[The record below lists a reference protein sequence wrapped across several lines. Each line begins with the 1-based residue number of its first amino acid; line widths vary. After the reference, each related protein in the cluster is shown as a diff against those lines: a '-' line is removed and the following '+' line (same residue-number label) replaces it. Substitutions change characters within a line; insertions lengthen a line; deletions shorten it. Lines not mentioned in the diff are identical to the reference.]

1 MSLLNTASYESQIQN
16 FAQELQSVDQV
27 RDAAFNAKD
36 RANEI
41 LKTIGEAKMFLSGK
55 PVTNYLITKG
65 KGALQSAIDKAGVK
79 LDELK
84 AKIGDS
90 AADAESGATEG
101 QVGPAIR
108 AVDEP
113 ATGETSAI
121 DVSAEGTFGGE
132 TPLASVG
139 IEGEE
144 IALNTLGAHGMANTF
159 QGVETPNPAFDSNL
173 PSQAETAL
181 TEPGSGEP
189 PSDLDLL
196 SPADEQSLFRAPS
209 SQPLEAETAETAKVA
224 QVEKTD
230 LGVEKALATEGKAVG
245 EGAGEGAG
253 AEAGEETGTEA
264 TAGVLDAIPGA
275 DIIGLLIGGAVTIAA
290 LAKKPHEHLPVDKIN
305 ASFQAGIQ

>member
-65 KGALQSAIDKAGVK
+65 KGALQAAIDKAGVK
-79 LDELK
+79 LDQLK
-84 AKIGDS
+84 AKSGDS
-90 AADAESGATEG
+90 AADAESGANEG
-101 QVGPAIR
+101 QAAPAIR

-113 ATGETSAI
+113 ATGETSSL

-144 IALNTLGAHGMANTF
+144 IPLNTLAAHGMTNYY
-159 QGVETPNPAFDSNL
+159 QGVDPSSA

-181 TEPGSGEP
+181 TQPGTGEP

-196 SPADEQSLFRAPS
+196 SPGDEESLFKAPS
-209 SQPLEAETAETAKVA
+209 AAPLEQETADTAKVA
-224 QVEKTD
+224 SVEKTD
-230 LGVEKALATEGKAVG
+230 LGVEKALASEGKAVG
-245 EGAGEGAG
+245 EGEGAGAG

-275 DIIGLLIGGAVTIAA
+275 DIIGLLIGGAVAVAA

-305 ASFQAGIQ
+305 ASFQAGIGG